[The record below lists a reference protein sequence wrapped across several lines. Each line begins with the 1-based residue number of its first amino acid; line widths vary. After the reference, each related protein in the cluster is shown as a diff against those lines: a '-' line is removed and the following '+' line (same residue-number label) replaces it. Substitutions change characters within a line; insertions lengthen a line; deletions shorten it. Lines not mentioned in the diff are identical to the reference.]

1 MGNTPRG
8 PAFEL
13 SPTKISSAVPAMPPS
28 SSPAPRRQSG
38 ADPKSEVVDVEE
50 LQDEEPAF
58 DLTKLVSR
66 HAQRLHPLTSHR
78 GFMSISK
85 FHASSNNGVAL
96 GNTNKG

>member
-13 SPTKISSAVPAMPPS
+13 SPSKNSSAAPAMPPS

-38 ADPKSEVVDVEE
+38 ASLTKKGVDPKSEMADVEE

-66 HAQRLHPLTSHR
+66 YVPKITPTD
-78 GFMSISK
+78 II
-85 FHASSNNGVAL
+85 
-96 GNTNKG
+96 

>member
-13 SPTKISSAVPAMPPS
+13 SPAKISSAVPAMPPS

-38 ADPKSEVVDVEE
+38 ASPTRKIDPKSETVDVEE

-58 DLTKLVSR
+58 DLTKLVS
-66 HAQRLHPLTSHR
+66 
-78 GFMSISK
+78 
-85 FHASSNNGVAL
+85 
-96 GNTNKG
+96 